1 MRDRPPIAVCPPR
14 WEVVAPRALARTG
27 AANTPAG
34 ASLLICT
41 PRFLND
47 GALGDRIVV
56 KLSTMST
63 MRYSGE
69 GLVRRPPTS
78 MAVACKICPPK
89 PMAGRTL
96 SSPRNITTREAPPNN
111 PCSCWKFCPPSPGDM
126 ECGGAS
132 TPALSGVTGGTLG
145 AFWLRLLLADP
156 LLPGRLTT
164 APGWAIVQLT
174 ANDES
179 ANLPR
184 GRVSSAP
191 YSLVA
196 GYRAHAGC
204 TPLARNSGVVA
215 TGYSHAASPAR
226 AGQPW
231 PLMRGPGRRMIH
243 RLDQYNATDHP
254 ARPPGLL

>member
-1 MRDRPPIAVCPPR
+1 MA
-14 WEVVAPRALARTG
+14 
-27 AANTPAG
+27 
-34 ASLLICT
+34 
-41 PRFLND
+41 
-47 GALGDRIVV
+47 IVG
-56 KLSTMST
+56 TT
-63 MRYSGE
+63 A
-69 GLVRRPPTS
+69 PPTKS
-78 MAVACKICPPK
+78 QRPSEGGDCKIRLDAHVHIYKSASSSASSPRPSPSSPSRNICPAK
-89 PMAGRTL
+89 PMAGRT
-96 SSPRNITTREAPPNN
+96 SRSPRNITTRVAPPNN

-126 ECGGAS
+126 ECGEAS

-156 LLPGRLTT
+156 LLPGRLT
-164 APGWAIVQLT
+164 ASPGWAIVQLT

-215 TGYSHAASPAR
+215 TGYSQAASPAR

-231 PLMRGPGRRMIH
+231 PLVRGPGRRMIH
-243 RLDQYNATDHP
+243 RLDEYNATDHP